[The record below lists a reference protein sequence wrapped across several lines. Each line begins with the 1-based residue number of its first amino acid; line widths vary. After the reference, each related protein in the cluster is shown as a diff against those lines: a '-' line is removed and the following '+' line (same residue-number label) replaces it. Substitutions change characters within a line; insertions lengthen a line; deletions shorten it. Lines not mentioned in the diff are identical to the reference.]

1 MNFPG
6 GSVLKNPLAVRE
18 TYVRFLGQEEPLEK
32 EMTAHSSILAWKSH
46 GQRSLV
52 SYSPWDCKR
61 VKHDCSFPSKSK
73 CLLISWLQSLSA
85 VILEPRKIK
94 SVTVSTF
101 SPSICHEMIEQT
113 HNVSFSIVEF

>member
-46 GQRSLV
+46 GQRSLAG
-52 SYSPWDCKR
+52 YSPGLGPSLATKQR
-61 VKHDCSFPSKSK
+61 LGAVLSMSF
-73 CLLISWLQSLSA
+73 
-85 VILEPRKIK
+85 
-94 SVTVSTF
+94 
-101 SPSICHEMIEQT
+101 
-113 HNVSFSIVEF
+113 